1 MRILNRKTSEIERID
16 ENKGDLECEEAII
29 NEKTRFGRVRT
40 SFMRHLR
47 AKYGN
52 KTANRVLWR
61 VNRRRSQGYF
71 RIQETTRPKEELKMD
86 SFSQNI
92 FG

>member
-1 MRILNRKTSEIERID
+1 MRILNRKTSETERIED
-16 ENKGDLECEEAII
+16 NKGDLECEEAII
-29 NEKTRFGRVRT
+29 DEKTRFGRVRT

-71 RIQETTRPKEELKMD
+71 IIQETTQPKEEAKTE
-86 SFSQNI
+86 NYKVI